1 MLLRLRLGPR
11 TLSGLDRVSF
21 RDDGRA
27 KAQLCLGSW
36 ALQTRRGR
44 DDRASSGPVTP
55 REGVSTTTST
65 ISRTDIWRCQTIH
78 ALLVWEE
85 NGRHVKIR
93 ARIRRIFFPHEG
105 HGGTPRGRSIFP
117 LASSAQ
123 GNIQHA
129 ASGTWKRLEDNLLGL
144 TDGCDRKLR
153 LSSRAA

>member
-93 ARIRRIFFPHEG
+93 ARIRRIFFPTRGTAG
-105 HGGTPRGRSIFP
+105 HRGAVPSFRWHPRHKGTSNMLHPAHGS
-117 LASSAQ
+117 ASKTSCSA
-123 GNIQHA
+123 
-129 ASGTWKRLEDNLLGL
+129 
-144 TDGCDRKLR
+144 
-153 LSSRAA
+153 